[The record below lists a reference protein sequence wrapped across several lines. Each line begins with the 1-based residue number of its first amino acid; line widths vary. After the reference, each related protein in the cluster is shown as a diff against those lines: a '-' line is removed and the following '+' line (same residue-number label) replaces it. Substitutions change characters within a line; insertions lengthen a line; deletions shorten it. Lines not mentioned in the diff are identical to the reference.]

1 MTHIY
6 LRAMIG
12 VPLPSGIAVVHQPP
26 LPTFRR
32 VPSRNDAGGGGAGS
46 PPPPP
51 LSPPVRRQCLW
62 NDWRT
67 TPPTSAHQV
76 VVLILPLGGSPCRR
90 WRSFTAVRVAWSY
103 SPVSITS
110 A

>member
-12 VPLPSGIAVVHQPP
+12 APQPSGIAVVHQSSM
-26 LPTFRR
+26 PTFRR
-32 VPSRNDAGGGGAGS
+32 DPSRNDAVGVA
-46 PPPPP
+46 PLPPPP

-103 SPVSITS
+103 SPVGVTS